1 MLVQAIGSP
10 DMVEG
15 ATAFLE
21 KRPPRFE
28 LDPGELPTTTP

>member
-15 ATAFLE
+15 ATAFLD
-21 KRPPRFE
+21 KRRPQFP
-28 LDPGELPTTTP
+28 DPE

>member
-10 DMVEG
+10 DMIEG

-21 KRPPRFE
+21 KRKPSFPPPE
-28 LDPGELPTTTP
+28 